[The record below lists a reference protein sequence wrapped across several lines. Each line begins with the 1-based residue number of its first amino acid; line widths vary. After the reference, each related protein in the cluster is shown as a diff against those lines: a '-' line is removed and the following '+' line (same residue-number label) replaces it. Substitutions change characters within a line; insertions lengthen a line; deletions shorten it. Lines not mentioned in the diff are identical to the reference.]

1 MAKRMVRT
9 RDRARDNA
17 REAKKGWNKDKERN
31 DGEKRSQ
38 LQEGLDNIDFRDGM
52 LLRKFVTQHGK
63 IMPSRI
69 TGATAAQQRE
79 IARAIRRARVIGLMP

>member
-9 RDRARDNA
+9 KEKTRDKVKDT
-17 REAKKGWNKDKERN
+17 KTGWNKEKERN

-38 LQEGLDNIDFRDGM
+38 LQEGLDSIDFRDAM

-63 IMPSRI
+63 IMPSRL
-69 TGATAAQQRE
+69 TGATATQQRA
-79 IARAIRRARVIGLMP
+79 IARAIRRARVIGFMP

>member
-9 RDRARDNA
+9 REKTRDK
-17 REAKKGWNKDKERN
+17 AKDSKMGWNKEKERN

-38 LQEGLDNIDFRDGM
+38 LQEGLDNIDFRDSM

-63 IMPSRI
+63 IMPSRL
-69 TGATAAQQRE
+69 TGATATQQRA
-79 IARAIRRARVIGLMP
+79 IARAIRRSRVIGFMP